1 MNAASYPPDV
11 KVIRV
16 KAGEKVAIQWEYTS
30 HDGAQVPH
38 VREVR
43 ISEDEAEL
51 IAVMDGLRRYFRGS
65 DAPRNERE

>member
-1 MNAASYPPDV
+1 MNAATYPPDV

-16 KAGEKVAIQWEYTS
+16 KHGEKVAIQWEYTS
-30 HDGAQVPH
+30 ADGAQVPH

-51 IAVMDGLRRYFRGS
+51 LAVMDGLKRFLKS
-65 DAPRNERE
+65 E

>member
-1 MNAASYPPDV
+1 MDGTASYPLDV

-16 KAGEKVAIQWEYTS
+16 KRGEKVAIQWEYGTA
-30 HDGAQVPH
+30 DGHVPH

-51 IAVMDGLRRYFRGS
+51 IAAMDGIRRWLRTS
-65 DAPRNERE
+65 